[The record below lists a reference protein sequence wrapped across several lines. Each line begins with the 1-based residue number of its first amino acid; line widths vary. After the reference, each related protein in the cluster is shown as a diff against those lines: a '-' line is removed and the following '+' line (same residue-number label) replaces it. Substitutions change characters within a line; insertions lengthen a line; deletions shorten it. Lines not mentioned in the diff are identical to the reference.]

1 MGKRRFRGIFV
12 PDRIN
17 IMPRE
22 PKPSTDS
29 VSELAEK
36 KPSEERSYYYDD
48 AHGYED
54 FDPETEPEEDEECE
68 DEATS

>member
-1 MGKRRFRGIFV
+1 
-12 PDRIN
+12 
-17 IMPRE
+17 MPRE

-54 FDPETEPEEDEECE
+54 FDPDNETDDDEDP
-68 DEATS
+68 ANGVTS

>member
-1 MGKRRFRGIFV
+1 
-12 PDRIN
+12 
-17 IMPRE
+17 MPRE

-29 VSELAEK
+29 GSKLAEK

-54 FDPETEPEEDEECE
+54 FDPETEPEEDDECE